1 MGKVRGRGGGSGVGE
16 EVASGEA
23 VSMQR
28 GCFPL
33 IEPIILQWWD
43 WRNCPPCVGLALEG
57 VWSLG
62 WGELLP

>member
-1 MGKVRGRGGGSGVGE
+1 VGE
-16 EVASGEA
+16 VVASGEA